1 MLIVIA
7 LLWCKKDIRDSFYQ
21 LIKTFF
27 HKQILTVL
35 GLAVIWTF
43 ICIALFYEIGVWS
56 TNNLKTTLVWVITY
70 AFVTIFETH
79 KIKNSKYYFKSQI
92 KETIGLSALLT
103 FILELQSFS
112 FAIEFIIYPIILFLG
127 LLAVVANTKKETE
140 KIGAT
145 IKVVLGIFGIFYFSH
160 SLVVSIMSPSVT
172 FSWGNLTELL
182 TPVLLSFS
190 FMPFIYMLY
199 LYQSYETNLLS
210 LKIYFDD
217 EALFNYAKKLA
228 IFFFRTDLDAL
239 NRWVRNIH
247 INEINTKE
255 RIKVS
260 LKDVKLRKKIEYNPP
275 EVDNK
280 YGWSPFLAKDF
291 LVGKGI
297 NTNDYHFSF
306 DTWTSCSQ
314 MIEIGADDLF
324 RDNVAYYI
332 YGDEHAAKKLKL
344 RVHINNP
351 PISNSSKNT
360 ISVFVEELISKA
372 LGDDNFNISELFS
385 KVPVMIKKDNRYVS
399 FTKEDFASQNGG
411 YTLEVVIG
419 VGGDYSQEH

>member
-35 GLAVIWTF
+35 GLAVIWTS

-332 YGDEHAAKKLKL
+332 YGDEHAAKKFKL